1 LICKVSYAG
10 FVLYAG
16 YRIRVLTYNER
27 IMQCKKCG
35 HALKLEH
42 KFCLH
47 CGEPTHTP
55 LSNPPSTAETW
66 RCGCGEINPAG
77 RKFCKA
83 CGKSATEQATAPIA
97 AVQAD
102 VPAARWTCEC
112 QAQNPLDKKF
122 CLSCGKPR
130 DAVVANSVGNNA
142 PVISEPVVPEPEI
155 ASPSSHMVEPSI
167 EPIAVAKPSEDLAVE
182 ASAIQVS
189 AVVSSTLPETETVS
203 APASPRP
210 ERPESQGPVSTPPVK
225 KSSSNGKW
233 IALLAALLLL
243 IGGAGW
249 WFFGASEKP
258 AATASAPALA
268 ASAVATAS
276 PLPTISPAPSPTP
289 VSDASPAPTEVSTTA
304 VATETPMVTALSAT
318 PKPTRMPKPT
328 RTPKPSITP
337 QAAKVTAEP
346 RMEPAVVVEKPSDL
360 CGNLSELATAQ
371 CRSCQGKTGLT
382 KSVCEAAVKT
392 QHCLKTMN
400 AGPECKKSEQQL
412 LEEQRRR

>member
-1 LICKVSYAG
+1 
-10 FVLYAG
+10 
-16 YRIRVLTYNER
+16 
-27 IMQCKKCG
+27 MQCKKCG

-47 CGEPTHTP
+47 CGEPTNSP
-55 LSNPPSTAETW
+55 SSNPPNTAETW
-66 RCGCGEINPAG
+66 RCGCDEINPAG
-77 RKFCKA
+77 RKFCKT
-83 CGKSATEQATAPIA
+83 CGKSATAQATAPIA

-102 VPAARWTCEC
+102 APAALWTCEC

-130 DAVVANSVGNNA
+130 DAVVANSVGNNT
-142 PVISEPVVPEPEI
+142 PVISEPVIPESAI
-155 ASPSSHMVEPSI
+155 ASPSSLVVESII
-167 EPIAVAKPSEDLAVE
+167 EPMAVAKPNVDLAVE
-182 ASAIQVS
+182 APAIQVS
-189 AVVSSTLPETETVS
+189 AAVSPPLSETETVS
-203 APASPRP
+203 APAEPWP
-210 ERPESQGPVSTPPVK
+210 DPQEPVSTPPVK

-249 WFFGASEKP
+249 WFFGASATP
-258 AATASAPALA
+258 VSTASAPALV

-276 PLPTISPAPSPTP
+276 PLPTISPVLSPTP
-289 VSDASPAPTEVSTTA
+289 VSDPSPAPTEVSTTA
-304 VATETPMVTALSAT
+304 VATETPVVTALSAT

-360 CGNLSELATAQ
+360 CGNLSELASAQ

-382 KSVCEAAVKT
+382 KSVCEATVKT
-392 QHCLKTMN
+392 QHCLKTMDE
-400 AGPECKKSEQQL
+400 GPECKKSEQQL
-412 LEEQRRR
+412 LEEQRRRYLHTGLNRF